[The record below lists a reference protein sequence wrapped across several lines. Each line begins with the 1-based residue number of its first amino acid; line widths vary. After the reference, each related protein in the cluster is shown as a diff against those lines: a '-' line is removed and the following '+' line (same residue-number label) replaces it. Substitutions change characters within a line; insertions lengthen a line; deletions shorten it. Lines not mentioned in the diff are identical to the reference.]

1 MSDMEKLKLRYSH
14 NIIEHLGLK
23 LYQNKP
29 TNVIAELISNS
40 WDADAQNVW
49 IEIAQD
55 KVSIT
60 DDGCGMSYTELMND
74 YLIIGKKKRSKDN
87 ITEKTARQR
96 NMMGRKGIGKLAP
109 FGIAKKLTL
118 ITISKEEKLYNW
130 IQLDLSKMLSEENDD
145 SPNDSIIYE
154 PTILADNIPIE
165 KIDTDLKESGTAIIL
180 EDLSLKK
187 IISSERLKESVG
199 QRFTVTL
206 LSDDFN
212 VYINET
218 KVSEKEA

>member
-1 MSDMEKLKLRYSH
+1 MQYAHGDGNLNMSDMEKLKLRYSH

-165 KIDTDLKESGTAIIL
+165 KIDTALKL
-180 EDLSLKK
+180 EYKK
-187 IISSERLKESVG
+187 
-199 QRFTVTL
+199 
-206 LSDDFN
+206 
-212 VYINET
+212 Y
-218 KVSEKEA
+218 

>member
-60 DDGCGMSYTELMND
+60 DDGCGMSYT
-74 YLIIGKKKRSKDN
+74 
-87 ITEKTARQR
+87 
-96 NMMGRKGIGKLAP
+96 
-109 FGIAKKLTL
+109 
-118 ITISKEEKLYNW
+118 
-130 IQLDLSKMLSEENDD
+130 
-145 SPNDSIIYE
+145 
-154 PTILADNIPIE
+154 
-165 KIDTDLKESGTAIIL
+165 
-180 EDLSLKK
+180 
-187 IISSERLKESVG
+187 
-199 QRFTVTL
+199 
-206 LSDDFN
+206 
-212 VYINET
+212 
-218 KVSEKEA
+218 